1 MFFLHSRWF
10 KSFRKNDE
18 EVKKKLLECSSRDLI
33 EITESS
39 SEELTGAEFPRLR
52 FVEIHRALIALQF
65 A

>member
-1 MFFLHSRWF
+1 MFFLHSRWC

-39 SEELTGAEFPRLR
+39 SEELTGEDRRDVPKLKASISKLTK
-52 FVEIHRALIALQF
+52 
-65 A
+65 